1 MYRFVYF
8 RKTGEYRRYVVELD
22 DFEYDGD
29 EGYDFEY
36 EVDSDEVK
44 DALIGIIADDD
55 EYFAGISKGDLPYS
69 DRLII
74 AGNFVEL
81 IDDLDGLDGLVE
93 RYDEELHDAF
103 YDEAMEW
110 EAE

>member
-1 MYRFVYF
+1 MYKFIYF
-8 RKTGEYRRYVVELD
+8 RKTGEYRRYIADLD

-29 EGYDFEY
+29 KGYDFEY

-44 DALIGIIADDD
+44 EALTGIVADDD

-81 IDDLDGLDGLVE
+81 IDDLGGLDGLVE
-93 RYDEELHDAF
+93 RYDEELHDTF
-103 YDEAMEW
+103 YEEAMEW
-110 EAE
+110 ESE